1 MTSKTIN
8 IYIGTTDEQKGRRIA
23 ALEAI
28 AKEAGFDSIS
38 AWLIAQADA
47 AQGEPKVKMT
57 IADFT
62 KPADEGQFGMDFQ
75 RGYEAY
81 RAERGRVGFQQA
93 RENLIVL
100 VSQHIVNVL
109 GGDPRLADNARQIE
123 LICNPFFLTVG
134 DKRPFSP
141 REVDQAI
148 DRVKF

>member
-1 MTSKTIN
+1 MASKTIN

-28 AKEAGFDSIS
+28 AREAGFDSIS

-47 AQGEPKVKMT
+47 TQGEPKAKMT

-75 RGYEAY
+75 RGYDAY
-81 RAERGRVGFQQA
+81 RVERGRVGFTEA
-93 RENLIVL
+93 RANLIVL
-100 VSQHIVNVL
+100 VAQHVSSVC
-109 GGDPRLADNARQIE
+109 GGDPRRADNVRQIE

-134 DKRPFSP
+134 DKRQFSP
-141 REVDQAI
+141 RELDQII
-148 DRVKF
+148 DKIQF